1 MSPASRQIL
10 QRECRRRLA
19 RSQRQSGR
27 PTLEGGDALL
37 EHVVGRVHD
46 ARIDVAEL
54 LQREQIARVLGVAE
68 LVGRRLID
76 RHRDRAGGRVGTPA
90 GVQKHGFKAMRT

>member
-1 MSPASRQIL
+1 MTRTPISRRTAL
-10 QRECRRRLA
+10 K
-19 RSQRQSGR
+19 
-27 PTLEGGDALL
+27 GGNALL
-37 EHVVGRVHD
+37 QHVICRVHD

-76 RHRDRAGGRVGTPA
+76 RHSDRAGGRVGTPA
-90 GVQKHGFKAMRT
+90 RVQKHGFKAMRI